1 MTQFA
6 PQRGD
11 LIVTGWLQENDL
23 VQLTMTQEELDN
35 LPEWD
40 G

>member
-23 VQLTMTQEELDN
+23 VQEELDN